1 MFFKLKVK
9 ILILSLLI
17 LSFVKDGYSIYLKK
31 NPISNKNQIKKVDSL
46 NIDAFNYRLN
56 DPGKTIKIA
65 NDAFFIAQKI
75 NYLDGEAEAC
85 RVIGIGQYY
94 LSKYESALDK
104 YLQAISYF
112 EQNNNFKGA
121 GKVYNNIGN
130 LYLLNDYDKALE
142 YYNKSLALAKKYNPD
157 ALAGVYL
164 NIGIIQTKKK
174 DYHAAIEKF
183 QISLKLFQES
193 NNQELIIQC
202 LQDFGEAYNGLKQYQ
217 KAETVLNEALAQA
230 KAKKLNFTIASIE
243 LTLANVF
250 LRQSKIDEAKTAL
263 QDGSEYAKTL
273 ENRDLQND
281 FNYALFQLEFKRK
294 DYHKALTYLKNNF
307 SQDSAY
313 YRQSSSKRITLA
325 SDLFNQLENRRKNE
339 RIIAHQ
345 KYISTFLTAAAIVAV
360 LLAAVV
366 FLMVINVRRT
376 RNSNRELT
384 RLNTAVSA
392 QKENL
397 DRINHH
403 LEDIID
409 ERTQDL
415 KAKNKTLSEYSLH
428 LSHHVRGPIATLKG
442 IVYLQENDL
451 IDREECIQLI
461 RKCVFSIDDEIIS
474 MSKNLNDEPDL
485 NADKI

>member
-1 MFFKLKVK
+1 LKVK
-9 ILILSLLI
+9 ILILTLLI
-17 LSFVKDGYSIYLKK
+17 LSFTRDGYSRYFKK
-31 NPISNKNQIKKVDSL
+31 NPTQNNTEIKKVDSL
-46 NIDAFNYRLN
+46 NTAAFSYRLN

-65 NDAFFIAQKI
+65 NESFSVAQKT
-75 NYLDGEAEAC
+75 NYLDGKAEAC

-94 LSKYESALDK
+94 LSKYELALDK

-157 ALAGVYL
+157 ALAGINL
-164 NIGIIQTKKK
+164 NIGNIQSKKK
-174 DYHAAIEKF
+174 NYYAALEKF
-183 QISLKLFQES
+183 EISLKLFQKS
-193 NNQELIIQC
+193 NNQDLIIQC
-202 LQDFGEAYNGLKQYQ
+202 LQNFGEAYNGLKQYQ
-217 KAETVLNEALAQA
+217 KAETVLNEALTKA
-230 KAKKLNFTIASIE
+230 KANNLNFTIASIE

-250 LRQSKIDEAKTAL
+250 LHQNKIEEAKTAL
-263 QDGSEYAKTL
+263 QHGSEYAKTL
-273 ENRDLQND
+273 KNRDLQND
-281 FNYALFQLEFKRK
+281 FNYALFQLEYKRNN
-294 DYHKALTYLKNNF
+294 YQKALAYLKTNF

-313 YRQSSSKRITLA
+313 YRQSYSKRITLA

-345 KYISTFLTAAAIVAV
+345 KYITTFLTAAAIVAV
-360 LLAAVV
+360 LLIAVV
-366 FLMVINVRRT
+366 FLMVINAKRT

-384 RLNTAVSA
+384 RLNTEVSA

-397 DRINHH
+397 NRINHH

-409 ERTQDL
+409 ERTRDL

-461 RKCVFSIDDEIIS
+461 KKCVFNIDDEIIS
-474 MSKNLNDEPDL
+474 MSKTLNDEPDL
-485 NADKI
+485 NPDKI

>member
-1 MFFKLKVK
+1 MVA
-9 ILILSLLI
+9 
-17 LSFVKDGYSIYLKK
+17 LSFIKDGYSTGFKK
-31 NPISNKNQIKKVDSL
+31 KPIQNNNEIEKVDSL
-46 NIDAFNYRLN
+46 NNAAFSYRLN
-56 DPGKTIKIA
+56 DPAKTIKIA
-65 NDAFFIAQKI
+65 NEAFFIAQKI
-75 NYLDGEAEAC
+75 NYLDGKAEAC
-85 RVIGIGQYY
+85 RVTGIGQYY
-94 LSKYESALDK
+94 LSKYEPALDK

-112 EQNNNFKGA
+112 EQSNNFKGE

-157 ALAGVYL
+157 ALAGINL
-164 NIGIIQTKKK
+164 NIGNIQSKRKN
-174 DYHAAIEKF
+174 YNAAIEKF
-183 QISLKLFQES
+183 KISLKLFEES
-193 NNQELIIQC
+193 NNQDLIIQC
-202 LQDFGEAYNGLKQYQ
+202 LQNFGEAYNGLKQYQ
-217 KAETVLNEALAQA
+217 KAETVLNDALTRA
-230 KAKKLNFTIASIE
+230 KAKKLNFTIASIT

-250 LRQSKIDEAKTAL
+250 LHQNKIEEAKTAL
-263 QDGSEYAKTL
+263 QDGSPYAKTL
-273 ENRDLQND
+273 KNRDLQND

-294 DYHKALTYLKNNF
+294 DYQRALAYLKTNF

-313 YRQSSSKRITLA
+313 YRQSYSKRITLA

-345 KYISTFLTAAAIVAV
+345 KYITTFLTAAAIVAV
-360 LLAAVV
+360 LLVAVV
-366 FLMVINVRRT
+366 FLMVINAKRT
-376 RNSNRELT
+376 RNSNQELT
-384 RLNTAVSA
+384 RLNTEVFA

-397 DRINHH
+397 NRINHH

-451 IDREECIQLI
+451 IDREECIQLMK
-461 RKCVFSIDDEIIS
+461 KCVFNIDDDIIS
-474 MSKNLNDEPDL
+474 MSKTLNNEPDL
-485 NADKI
+485 NPDKI